1 MITSEILIDF
11 IKNYK
16 RDGKYTFYNDCIDKL
31 KELKDMENIKK
42 EAYILE
48 PLRLYLLKN
57 SEKYKI
63 YLDTKKPTDKNFIKY
78 EFEENEYDNFL
89 ELVLLTEE
97 FDSNIL
103 KLKYDLFPEVIG
115 AQERIKVEN
124 LKSKFPSPK

>member
-48 PLRLYLLKN
+48 PLRL
-57 SEKYKI
+57 
-63 YLDTKKPTDKNFIKY
+63 
-78 EFEENEYDNFL
+78 
-89 ELVLLTEE
+89 
-97 FDSNIL
+97 
-103 KLKYDLFPEVIG
+103 
-115 AQERIKVEN
+115 
-124 LKSKFPSPK
+124 